1 MLSRKEWGVKK
12 IVNGAPVRKKNYLTF
27 FQDTFLEWEYNLN
40 ALSRP
45 H

>member
-1 MLSRKEWGVKK
+1 MEPQLE
-12 IVNGAPVRKKNYLTF
+12 KKNNLTF

-45 H
+45 QSGGLSRRV